1 MNRYDS
7 LKKLYSDI
15 EVLESAGLYKAA
27 NVLHKKFVKEAQA
40 QGAFGGIVTQDAKN
54 FMMELDKAYNS
65 GQPTL
70 GVIQKAERAGL
81 PPQELQALKNHANKI
96 RTQANTDFNSQY
108 PSSGY
113 STPQDNTGP
122 QGTPYRDY
130 ETEVTKGQQFI
141 QGLGNAARQQQ
152 TNNQAQPAAQAD
164 IVMKGYGDA
173 LESGKN
179 NMDIQAKYRMTPQEN
194 AAENQLYTST
204 INEIKKLLTGNQQQR
219 NYARGLYESTR
230 SKFKNQKRQYLFD
243 QQYAAIDRN
252 PTKKQ

>member
-113 STPQDNTGP
+113 STPQDSTGV
-122 QGTPYRDY
+122 QGKAYSDPDAA
-130 ETEVTKGQQFI
+130 VTYLQTAF
-141 QGLGNAARQQQ
+141 QGLGSGKTQPQATSGDTSNEM
-152 TNNQAQPAAQAD
+152 QAQNSMPAESPMYQQA
-164 IVMKGYGDA
+164 I
-173 LESGKN
+173 
-179 NMDIQAKYRMTPQEN
+179 
-194 AAENQLYTST
+194 NQ
-204 INEIKKLLTGNQQQR
+204 IAKLLQSKNPMNRTIADKI
-219 NYARGLYESTR
+219 YTDTIV
-230 SKFKNQKRQYLFD
+230 KFKNEKRRKLFGEQYQRLVSTNFPGTSL
-243 QQYAAIDRN
+243 N
-252 PTKKQ
+252 PGK

>member
-40 QGAFGGIVTQDAKN
+40 QGPFGGIVTQDAKN
-54 FMMELDKAYNS
+54 FMMELDKAFNS

-81 PPQELQALKNHANKI
+81 PPQELQALKNHAAKI
-96 RTQANTDFNSQY
+96 RTQNNNQN

-130 ETEVTKGQQFI
+130 ETEVTKGEQFI
-141 QGLGNAARQQQ
+141 QSLGNAARQQQ
-152 TNNQAQPAAQAD
+152 TNNQAQPQATS
-164 IVMKGYGDA
+164 GDTSN
-173 LESGKN
+173 E
-179 NMDIQAKYRMTPQEN
+179 MQ
-194 AAENQLYTST
+194 AENSMPAESPMYQQA
-204 INEIKKLLTGNQQQR
+204 INQIAKLLQSKNPMNRTIAEKI
-219 NYARGLYESTR
+219 YTDTIV
-230 SKFKNQKRQYLFD
+230 KFKNEKRRKLFGEQYQRLVSTNFPGTSL
-243 QQYAAIDRN
+243 N
-252 PTKKQ
+252 PGK

>member
-81 PPQELQALKNHANKI
+81 PPQELQALKDHAAKI
-96 RTQANTDFNSQY
+96 RTQNNIQNPT
-108 PSSGY
+108 SGY

-130 ETEVTKGQQFI
+130 DAEVTKGQEFI
-141 QGLGNAARQQQ
+141 QGLGNAANRS
-152 TNNQAQPAAQAD
+152 QPAAQDNFKNYYTEQSDTAD
-164 IVMKGYGDA
+164 LSQQQNSNPNAQQDSIEQKLYMNA
-173 LESGKN
+173 LN
-179 NMDIQAKYRMTPQEN
+179 NIEN
-194 AAENQLYTST
+194 ALKYNDRNTAETIYNKT
-204 INEIKKLLTGNQQQR
+204 INEFKNPKRRDLFAKQIQR
-219 NYARGLYESTR
+219 VR
-230 SKFKNQKRQYLFD
+230 SKYLKPNYNQG
-243 QQYAAIDRN
+243 
-252 PTKKQ
+252 PKQ